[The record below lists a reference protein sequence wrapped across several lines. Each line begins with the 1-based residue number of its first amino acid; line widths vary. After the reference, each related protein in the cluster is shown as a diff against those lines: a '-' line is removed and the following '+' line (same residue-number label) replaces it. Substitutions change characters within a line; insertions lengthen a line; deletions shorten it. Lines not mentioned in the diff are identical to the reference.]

1 MEKLARFDFFI
12 CVNRHIPKMEI
23 IYQKIERQNLWE
35 KELRLSRNEYLKVR
49 GSTDT
54 NLYYIVKGSVK
65 LFVLDEFEE
74 HIIRFGYAGN
84 FITALDSF
92 ISGKPSD
99 LYIQALKK
107 TELKAVSKKR
117 YMEFMNSSAE
127 NIAIWNQL
135 LEALI
140 LQLLERERDILTSSP
155 LERYQRVL
163 KRSPRLFQEIP
174 HKYIASYLRMTPE
187 TLSRIKKS

>member
-1 MEKLARFDFFI
+1 
-12 CVNRHIPKMEI
+12 MEI

-92 ISGKPSD
+92 ISEKPSD

-155 LERYQRVL
+155 LERYRRVL